1 MIVGLGA
8 LPKLASDHPTADCE
22 HRLKI
27 TLEIM
32 LAGPLL
38 KEEQATGLMW
48 LRMDAQ
54 EALERGDEEKC
65 AMLVSVAELL
75 LGITEPDGR

>member
-8 LPKLASDHPTADCE
+8 LPTLASDRPTADCE
-22 HRLKI
+22 HRLNI

-48 LRMDAQ
+48 LRMDAH
-54 EALERGDEEKC
+54 EALERGDEEEC
-65 AMLVSVAELL
+65 TMLVEVTELL
-75 LGITEPDGR
+75 LGITKPKSR